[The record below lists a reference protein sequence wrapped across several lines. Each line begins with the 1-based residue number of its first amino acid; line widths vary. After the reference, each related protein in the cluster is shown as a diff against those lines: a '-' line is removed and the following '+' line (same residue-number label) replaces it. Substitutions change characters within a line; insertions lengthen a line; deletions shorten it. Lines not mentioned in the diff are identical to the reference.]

1 MVNTQ
6 QKRAIGIL
14 STQNDTEESLKALH
28 HNGFPMDKISVV
40 GRDINADAE
49 TPGNAE
55 VSDRLGSTKVGA
67 TSGVVGDTATMSAT
81 GFTLLGLTS
90 LALPGIGVVLA
101 AGSFAAA
108 LAATVASTGVAAVAS
123 NNLIKALAHMG
134 LSDEQARIYGDRLQ
148 QGNYLVMVEGTE
160 AEIQQAESVLRE
172 HNVAEWSTY

>member
-1 MVNTQ
+1 MVNIQ

-14 STQNDTEESLKALH
+14 SNHEDTEGSLNALH
-28 HNGFPMDKISVV
+28 SAGFPMNKISVI

-49 TPGNAE
+49 TPGNVE
-55 VSDRLGSTKVGA
+55 VSDRLGNTKVNT

-90 LALPGIGVVLA
+90 LALPGIGVILA

-108 LAATVASTGVAAVAS
+108 LAATVASTGAAAVAS
-123 NNLIKALAHMG
+123 NNLIKALAQMG
-134 LSDEQARIYGDRLQ
+134 IPDAQARIYSDRLQ

-160 AEIQQAESVLRE
+160 AEIHQAEAVLRE
-172 HNVAEWSTY
+172 HNVTEWGTY